1 MAFLDELRVAHAE
14 LRYGLADLKAEL
26 KFRRFVRSV
35 KANFDPDQ
43 PRDDK
48 GRWEDAGGGE
58 EQTSAGSVQAVLADE
73 IGFQLVGA
81 RVTQN
86 NALTGISN
94 IDEITERLSNTLI
107 NVMDTMQV
115 ISTRSGA
122 AYGVAVHVGFAASV
136 RSQDIPGIGSAGVE
150 QSFKAGDVVK
160 YGVEGSIRTD
170 VTLRGANREVMAI
183 YDVKTGDAVLRPS
196 RAQELRDHTKAAPG
210 TPVIELHFQ
219 RGPSLKHGQVSED
232 SWIYSASLPSHGFV
246 RRPSALRRNGLRC
259 QRIVA

>member
-1 MAFLDELRVAHAE
+1 MVALDELRIAHAK
-14 LRYGLADLKAEL
+14 LRYSLADLKAEL

-58 EQTSAGSVQAVLADE
+58 EQTNTGSVQAVLAE
-73 IGFQLVGA
+73 EVGLQLIGA

-94 IDEITERLSNTLI
+94 IDEITERLSETLMK
-107 NVMDTMQV
+107 VMDTV
-115 ISTRSGA
+115 ERIPERPAA
-122 AYGVAVHVGFAASV
+122 AYGVAVHVGFANAV
-136 RSQDIPGIGSAGVE
+136 RAQNLPGIGSAGVE

-219 RGPSLKHGQVSED
+219 RGPSLKYGQVGEN
-232 SWIYSASLPSHGFV
+232 SWIGSTSLPAYSAV
-246 RRPSALRRNGLRC
+246 RRLSAL
-259 QRIVA
+259 